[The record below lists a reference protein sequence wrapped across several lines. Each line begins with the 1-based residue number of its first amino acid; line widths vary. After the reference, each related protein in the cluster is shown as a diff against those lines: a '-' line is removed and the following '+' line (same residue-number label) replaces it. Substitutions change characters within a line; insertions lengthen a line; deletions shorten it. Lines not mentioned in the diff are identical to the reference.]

1 MKKNNVKRLSA
12 LLMSAL
18 LIAPTFG
25 NAVQAEELSTETAA
39 KYNQVNAYVLGSEME
54 TDYEYAGYWGL
65 ATTPYESKFII
76 PKYGQAEHSMTD
88 NACLFNLISPDKLAN
103 TPVEKQVGAWASI
116 IAYCVDVR
124 VDIDS
129 DYMYRRINLEDSTY
143 FDKEAAQKIRTIVN
157 NGITVKTAAE
167 VQEAANQWLAANE
180 MDELTEVTAEEVL
193 AAAQFA
199 IWATANENEIVG
211 DPVAYNRCAREWWSG
226 VWNHKYTN
234 DYTFSYDVTG
244 GKVSISPQVSEAANA
259 EANINA
265 LVDYYM
271 AMEGSPA
278 SAVAVSDTSLK
289 NVAVDYTLEQDDTYT
304 AVVTFDVDSSLDL
317 NTTSELTLSVIC
329 GDVNQTVALTETG
342 SKRFTLTG
350 LQEKADITVEINGYQ
365 KISDVF
371 FFDALGERGVSQTLV
386 GCDDSKLPVH
396 AEATIGVDRMIN
408 ITKTTVKDN
417 VKYPL
422 EGIKFDIYYLCTVDE
437 YTEECAKDNNKYA
450 AFTKDMVAGQTPV
463 ATVTTDLAGKA
474 SYNLTKNEKPDGI
487 YLIVEREHPAI
498 ENVLDPFPVAVPMT
512 SEDGSGLIYTINLE
526 PKNDVI
532 DAPEVEKDVTEINNN
547 KDSFDVNEEHTWII
561 RGDVPADMAAA
572 KEYVISDELD
582 YRLTYKDGM
591 VVAVEKESAAAYS
604 VSGNDAMTLEKDI
617 DYVVRVSE
625 GSVNVSGGDSEEFDK
640 FEVKLTKAGMEKV
653 AGIVGENYENYE
665 VRVYFKAVIDEDASM
680 GVEIP
685 NQAKLIYTNSVNFKY
700 ETESDEPVVYTC
712 GINIYKHDAKNSNE
726 ALAGA
731 KFKLAKVVDK
741 NTDGATPLVTKEK
754 TEFVVYEEFCA
765 TADLTGEKVSVV
777 TTTGDG
783 AAVIYGL
790 EEGEYYLVEIQ
801 APSGYNLLSYPVA
814 VTLDQDSHLKEN
826 VVDVANSNTF
836 KLPETGGIG
845 TTIFAAGGMTLIAA
859 AFVILVMKKRENEE
873 A

>member
-25 NAVQAEELSTETAA
+25 NAVQAEELSNETAA
-39 KYNQVNAYVLGSEME
+39 EYNQVDAYVLGSKMDTEYE
-54 TDYEYAGYWGL
+54 YEYAKYWGL
-65 ATTPYESKFII
+65 ATTPYESEFII

-103 TPVEKQVGAWASI
+103 TPEENQVGAWASI

-157 NGITVKTAAE
+157 NGITVKTAVE
-167 VQEAANQWLAANE
+167 VQEAANQWLAANKK
-180 MDELTEVTAEEVL
+180 DKLKEVTAEEVL

-211 DPVAYNRCAREWWSG
+211 EPVAYNRCASERWSY
-226 VWNHKYTN
+226 VWNHEPAN
-234 DYTFSYDVTG
+234 EYTFSYNVAG
-244 GKVSISPQVSEAANA
+244 GEVSINSRVSEADNA
-259 EANINA
+259 ETNIKA

-289 NVAVDYTLEQDDTYT
+289 NVAVDYTLEQNGTYT

-317 NTTSELTLSVIC
+317 DTTSELTLSVIC

-342 SKRFTLTG
+342 SKSFTLTG

-365 KISDVF
+365 EISDVF

-437 YTEECAKDNNKYA
+437 YTEECAKTDNKYA
-450 AFTKDMVAGQTPV
+450 TFTKDMVAGQTPV

-532 DAPEVEKDVTEINNN
+532 DAPEVKKDVTEINND

-582 YRLTYKDGM
+582 YRLTYKDGLT
-591 VVAVEKESAAAYS
+591 VKVATSDARANTEEENNVLVKGADYTVE
-604 VSGNDAMTLEKDI
+604 VST
-617 DYVVRVSE
+617 
-625 GSVNVSGGDSEEFDK
+625 GSFVSGGDNEEFDK

-653 AGIVGENYENYE
+653 AGIVGERYADYE

-712 GINIYKHDAKNSNE
+712 GINIYKHDAKDSDV

-731 KFKLAKVVDK
+731 KFKLAKVVDQG
-741 NTDGATPLVTKEK
+741 TDGATPLVTKDGTK
-754 TEFVVYEEFCA
+754 PVVYEEFYDI
-765 TADLTGEKVSVV
+765 ADLTGEKVSVV
-777 TTTGDG
+777 TTTDKG

-814 VTLDQDSHLKEN
+814 VTLDKASHLKEN